1 MFINIGNIRYVMPG
15 RGRYWKAGGL
25 KDSII
30 TSADIKD
37 ATIVSA
43 DIKIFVSTEQT
54 GSGSEQ
60 SVAHGLGATPTK
72 VIVAVTEF
80 GGSTAVD
87 VAEGTHDGTNCKVT
101 ISSGVKYKIWA
112 QV

>member
-1 MFINIGNIRYVMPG
+1 MPG

-25 KDSII
+25 KDSVV

-43 DIKIFVSTEQT
+43 DIKIFVSSEQT
-54 GSGSEQ
+54 GNGSEQ
-60 SVAHGLGATPTK
+60 SIAHGLGATPTK
-72 VIVAVTEF
+72 VIVTLTQF
-80 GGSTAVD
+80 GGSTACSIQ
-87 VAEGTHDGTNCKVT
+87 EGTHDATNCKINVSNT
-101 ISSGVKYKIWA
+101 VKYKVWA